1 MAALSKRGN
10 LSTPELEEGQRK
22 ANRTQTQHLA
32 LLLAARRRS
41 ATCSCW
47 TTRARPAISSEEAQW
62 PQVRRHLQDSA
73 LKVSFTKYKLI
84 SITIWAPTRQTKLFE
99 QRSPTQAFLLPLEVL
114 EKRQDQG
121 LPVPVCLQGRDQV
134 GLCGGDAR
142 TSLQCER
149 LRANPNIWGYQQL
162 PPVRRMLSKCP

>member
-73 LKVSFTKYKLI
+73 LKVSFTKYK
-84 SITIWAPTRQTKLFE
+84 
-99 QRSPTQAFLLPLEVL
+99 
-114 EKRQDQG
+114 
-121 LPVPVCLQGRDQV
+121 
-134 GLCGGDAR
+134 
-142 TSLQCER
+142 
-149 LRANPNIWGYQQL
+149 
-162 PPVRRMLSKCP
+162 